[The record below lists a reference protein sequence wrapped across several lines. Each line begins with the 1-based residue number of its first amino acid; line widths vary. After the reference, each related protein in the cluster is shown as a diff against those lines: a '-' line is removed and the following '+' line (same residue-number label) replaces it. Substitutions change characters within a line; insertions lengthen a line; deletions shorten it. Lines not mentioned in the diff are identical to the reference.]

1 MKPRNKHER
10 HVVGVSDRLPKLT
23 KVQMEY
29 AFEHCF
35 KHKYVKRC
43 GKYHCLDCGFEW
55 PAGTNDVTL
64 FDSMGGADC
73 PVCGHHLEVEVTRKK
88 SWFARSSFQIV
99 TAVDDVQFVRTFYLR
114 KYFTVGK
121 PAQYWIDEAVR
132 VCIMQGKPDVV
143 IARPL
148 IYNGYYCDSY
158 SFNKELS
165 IKMTNNSNYYR
176 GDAYYVDGDV
186 VYPRRKV
193 IPMLKRNGYCKELYG
208 FGVYGIISQLLD
220 NPKVETVVKA
230 GRFDILHGISYYEI
244 GRKWPQV
251 KMLIRHHYHP
261 SDFGMWKDT
270 VEMAQK
276 LGLDTHSP
284 KYILPEDL
292 QVMHDRLSRKI
303 TEIEERKRAKEAE
316 EENKQYRKEHGMVL
330 GVVIVENDM
339 RIAPLQTKLDFID
352 EGKAMNHCV
361 ATYFDK
367 KNSLILSVRLADSGK
382 RLATVELSMKDFSIK
397 QCRANS
403 NKQPE
408 RYAEI
413 CNVINAHR
421 GDFCKAIADGY
432 RKEDLA

>member
-10 HVVGVSDRLPKLT
+10 YVVEVSDRLPQLT
-23 KVQMEY
+23 KVQKEY

-43 GKYHCLDCGFEW
+43 GMYHCLDCGFEW

-121 PAQYWIDEAVR
+121 PAHYWIDEAVR
-132 VCIMQGKPDVV
+132 VCIMQGEPDVV

-158 SFNKELS
+158 NFDKELS

-261 SDFGMWKDT
+261 SDFIMWKDT
-270 VEMAQK
+270 VEMAQE
-276 LGLDTHSP
+276 LGYDDRSP
-284 KYILPEDL
+284 KYILPADL
-292 QVMHDRLSRKI
+292 QLMHDTFSRKI
-303 TEIEERKRAKEAE
+303 TEMEERKNAE
-316 EENKQYRKEHGMVL
+316 QAEKENKQYRKEHGMLL

-339 RIAPLQTKLDFID
+339 RIAPLQNKLEFID
-352 EGKAMNHCV
+352 EGKVMKHCV
-361 ATYFDK
+361 ARYWNEK
-367 KNSLILSVRLADSGK
+367 KSLILSVRVADSGK
-382 RLATVELSMKDFSIK
+382 RLATVELSMKDFSIV
-397 QCRANS
+397 QCKGKCNE
-403 NKQPE
+403 QPE
-408 RYAEI
+408 RYNEI
-413 CNVINAHR
+413 LTVLKNHR
-421 GDFCKAIADGY
+421 TDFAKAVADGY
-432 RKEDLA
+432 KKEDMA

>member
-1 MKPRNKHER
+1 MKARNKHER
-10 HVVGVSDRLPKLT
+10 HVVEVSDRLPELT
-23 KVQMEY
+23 KVQKEY

-35 KHKYVKRC
+35 KHTYVKRC
-43 GKYHCLDCGFEW
+43 GMYHCLDCGFEW

-64 FDSMGGADC
+64 FDSIGGAYC

-88 SWFARSSFQIV
+88 SWFDRSSFQIV
-99 TAVDDVQFVRTFYLR
+99 TALDDVQFVRTFYLR

-121 PAQYWIDEAVR
+121 PARYWIDEAVR

-143 IARPL
+143 IARPM

-158 SFNKELS
+158 NFNKELS
-165 IKMTNNSNYYR
+165 IKTANSGYA
-176 GDAYYVDGDV
+176 GDVYHVDADV

-251 KMLIRHHYHP
+251 KMLIRHGYRP

-284 KYILPEDL
+284 KYILPADL
-292 QVMHDRLSRKI
+292 QLMHDTFSRKI
-303 TEIEERKRAKEAE
+303 KEMEERKNAE
-316 EENKQYRKEHGMVL
+316 QAEKENKQYRKEHGMVL
-330 GVVIVENDM
+330 GVAIVENGM
-339 RIAPLQTKLDFID
+339 RIVPLQNKLEFIN
-352 EGKAMNHCV
+352 EGKDMNHCV

-367 KNSLILSVRLADSGK
+367 KDSLIMSVRLADSGK
-382 RLATVELSMKDFSIK
+382 RLATVELDMKDFRIK

-408 RYAEI
+408 RYDEI
-413 CNVINAHR
+413 CNVINSHR
-421 GDFCKAIADGY
+421 GDFFKAIADGY
-432 RKEDLA
+432 RKEDMA